1 MTTVLIVDDSPFMRR
16 TLAAILEQAPDIKV
30 VGTAS
35 NGEEALKLIHTL
47 DPDVVTLD
55 VEMPRMDGLTT
66 LSRIMKDTPR
76 PVLMISSLTQKG
88 ADTTLKA
95 LEMGA
100 LDFLPKFSSSGVQG
114 VASLTY
120 DLPARIKALGR
131 RKTFVRLLHRHNRHN
146 SGPAPGVKPATIAA
160 PKSKETAPATASSP
174 PTRLTMPAGRR
185 QFDAIGIGVSTGGP
199 PAVTKILS
207 ALPEDFPSPILIAQ
221 HMPESFTGP
230 FAKRL
235 DTNCAIRVKE
245 AEHGEPLHPGWA
257 YIAPGGKH
265 LRLSKNRAGLLTAF
279 ISEDP
284 RTALYKPS
292 VSELMESMGRILGR
306 RALGITLTGMGSDG
320 LQGTRVLKQ
329 AGGCAIAQSEDS
341 CVVYGMP
348 KAVVDAGLADIVAD
362 LDGMATIIITQM
374 IK

>member
-1 MTTVLIVDDSPFMRR
+1 MTTVLIVDDSSFVRK
-16 TLAAILEQAPDIKV
+16 TLAAILKQASDIRV

-55 VEMPRMDGLTT
+55 VEMPGMDGLTT
-66 LSRIMKDTPR
+66 LSRIMKDAPR
-76 PVLMISSLTQKG
+76 PVLMVSSLTGEG

-100 LDFLPKFSSSGVQG
+100 LDFLPKFSNGGVQEI
-114 VASLTY
+114 ASLTH
-120 DLPARIKALGR
+120 DLPAKIKALGR
-131 RKTFVRLLHRHNRHN
+131 RKTFVRLLHRHNRLN
-146 SGPAPGVKPATIAA
+146 SGPAPCVKPATIAA
-160 PKSKETAPATASSP
+160 PKSKETAPTTASDP

-207 ALPEDFPSPILIAQ
+207 ALPENFPSPILIAQ

-235 DTNCAIRVKE
+235 DTKCAIRVKE
-245 AEHGEPLHPGWA
+245 AEHGEPLLPGWA

-265 LRLSKNRAGLLTAF
+265 LRLSKTRAGLLAAS
-279 ISEDP
+279 ISEEP
-284 RTALYKPS
+284 KTELYKPS
-292 VSELMESMGRILGR
+292 ANELMESMGRILGR

-329 AGGCAIAQSEDS
+329 TGGYAIAQSEDS

-348 KAVVDAGLADIVAD
+348 KVVVDAGLADIVAS
-362 LDGMATIIITQM
+362 LDGMAKIIITQM

>member
-1 MTTVLIVDDSPFMRR
+1 MTTVLIVDDSSFARK
-16 TLAAILEQAPDIKV
+16 TLAAILEQAPDIRV

-35 NGEEALKLIHTL
+35 NGEEGLKLIHTL

-66 LSRIMKDTPR
+66 LSHIMRDAPR
-76 PVLMISSLTQKG
+76 PVLMISSLTQEG
-88 ADTTLKA
+88 AETTLKA

-100 LDFLPKFSSSGVQG
+100 LDFLPKFSSSGLHNIADMTKG
-114 VASLTY
+114 LSAK
-120 DLPARIKALGR
+120 IIALGR
-131 RKTFVRLLHRHNRHN
+131 RKAYVRLLHRHNRHN
-146 SGPAPGVKPATIAA
+146 SSPAPGVKSATIAA
-160 PKSKETAPATASSP
+160 PKSKETAPAAASGP

-185 QFDAIGIGVSTGGP
+185 QFDAIGIGASTGGP

-207 ALPEDFPSPILIAQ
+207 ALPENFPSPVLIVQ

-235 DTNCAIRVKE
+235 DAICAVHVKE
-245 AEHGEPLHPGWA
+245 AEHGEPLLPGWA
-257 YIAPGGKH
+257 YVVPGGRH
-265 LRLSKNRAGLLTAF
+265 LRLAKTRAGLLTAA
-279 ISEDP
+279 ISEEP

-292 VSELMESMGRILGR
+292 ANELMESMGQLLGR

-320 LQGTRVLKQ
+320 LQGTRILKQ
-329 AGGCAIAQSEDS
+329 TGGVAIAQSEDS

-362 LDGMATIIITQM
+362 LDSMAKIIITQM